1 MIPRFDVATLF
12 VDMCQAVTDESII
25 GRAQRAGKIV
35 VRYFNI
41 RDFAGNKHNRV
52 DDCTYGGG
60 RGMLMQAA
68 PIYDCYREIC
78 RVSGDRPYVVFPSPQ
93 GRLFTQ
99 QKAVELSKRPHLMFL
114 CGHYEGVDQRVL
126 DEIVDEE
133 LSLGDFVLTG
143 GELPAL
149 AMLDAV
155 ARLCPG
161 VLSDESCFT
170 EESLYNGLLEYPQY
184 SHPAVW
190 NGREVPPVLLTGNH
204 AAIAKWRREQSL
216 LTTLRKRPDLL
227 QTAPLT
233 QEDRVFL
240 AKQQEEEGNSGVP
253 PQPPPTF
260 S

>member
-1 MIPRFDVATLF
+1 
-12 VDMCQAVTDESII
+12 MCQAVTDESII
-25 GRAQRAGKIV
+25 GRAQRAGKIQ
-35 VRYFNI
+35 VRYWNI
-41 RDFAGNKHNRV
+41 RDYAGNKHNRV
-52 DDCTYGGG
+52 DDSTYGGG
-60 RGMLMQAA
+60 KGMLMQAG
-68 PIYDCYREIC
+68 PIYRCYQAVCE
-78 RVSGDRPYVVFPSPQ
+78 SMGGDKPYVVFPSPQ

-99 QKAVELSKRPHLMFL
+99 QKAVELAQRPRLMFL

-143 GELPAL
+143 GEIPAL

-170 EESLYNGLLEYPQY
+170 DESLWDGLLEYPQY

-204 AAIAKWRREQSL
+204 AAIARWRREQSL
-216 LTTLRKRPDLL
+216 RVTRQKRPDLL
-227 QTAPLT
+227 ETASLT
-233 QEDRVFL
+233 PADRAFL
-240 AKQQEEEGNSGVP
+240 GSLEAEEQQKN
-253 PQPPPTF
+253 PTEV
-260 S
+260 

>member
-1 MIPRFDVATLF
+1 MIPRFEVATLF

-25 GRAQRAGKIV
+25 GRAQRAGKIQ
-35 VRYFNI
+35 VRYWNI
-41 RDFAGNKHNRV
+41 RDYAGNKHNRV

-60 RGMLMQAA
+60 KGMLMQAE
-68 PIYDCYREIC
+68 PIYRCYQAVC
-78 RVSGDRPYVVFPSPQ
+78 QGSGGEKPYVVFPSPQ
-93 GRLFTQ
+93 GKLFTQ
-99 QKAVELSKRPHLMFL
+99 QKAVELAKRPRLMFL

-143 GELPAL
+143 GEIPAM

-170 EESLYNGLLEYPQY
+170 DESLYNGLLEYPQY

-190 NGREVPPVLLTGNH
+190 NGVEVPPVLLSGHH
-204 AAIAKWRREQSL
+204 ANIARWRREQSL
-216 LTTLRKRPDLL
+216 RVTWQKRPELL
-227 QTAPLT
+227 ETAPLT
-233 QEDRVFL
+233 REDRAFL
-240 AKQQEEEGNSGVP
+240 AKLEQGSSTTEV
-253 PQPPPTF
+253 
-260 S
+260 

>member
-12 VDMCQAVTDESII
+12 VDMCRTVTDESIL
-25 GRAQRAGKIV
+25 GRAQRAGKIQ
-35 VRYFNI
+35 VRYWNI
-41 RDFAGNKHNRV
+41 RDYAGNKHNRV

-60 RGMLMQAA
+60 KGMLMQAE
-68 PIYDCYREIC
+68 PIYRCYRAVCE
-78 RVSGDRPYVVFPSPQ
+78 SLGEKPYVVFPSPQ

-99 QKAVELSKRPHLMFL
+99 QKAVELSKRPRLMFL

-126 DEIVDEE
+126 DEVVDEE

-143 GELPAL
+143 GEIPAM

-170 EESLYNGLLEYPQY
+170 DESLYNGLLEYPQY

-190 NGREVPPVLLTGNH
+190 NGKEVPPVLLTGHH
-204 AAIAKWRREQSL
+204 ANIAKWRREQSL
-216 LTTLRKRPDLL
+216 RATLQKRPELL
-227 QTAPLT
+227 ETAPLT
-233 QEDRVFL
+233 EADRAFLKKLEQEKTTEV
-240 AKQQEEEGNSGVP
+240 
-253 PQPPPTF
+253 
-260 S
+260 